1 MRPLTLTVRLVLAAA
16 GLVTPWLLL
25 ASAVVDASPPHRTP
39 MRWGRVLCDPRV
51 PSRRA
56 LSRIAL
62 PPATRRTVLRDV
74 AARVQRNGTK
84 ALNADDDE
92 AIQNDPSG
100 RGRGRRAA
108 NADPPRAARCAGF
121 FPLPAPQSLEILPSV
136 TPRSAGP
143 QLTCPESSHAVLGSR
158 GTVQKADRPYARVQG
173 GSAVFGFVRLR

>member
-92 AIQNDPSG
+92 AIQNDPSAVG
-100 RGRGRRAA
+100 VEEGQQTRT
-108 NADPPRAARCAGF
+108 
-121 FPLPAPQSLEILPSV
+121 PLEPLGVLVSSHSPLHNPWKFS
-136 TPRSAGP
+136 PRSPRGP
-143 QLTCPESSHAVLGSR
+143 PALS
-158 GTVQKADRPYARVQG
+158 
-173 GSAVFGFVRLR
+173 